1 MENLIALS
9 PILLWLFLGALLIA
23 VLSFIVKRSV
33 KRNGYKK
40 KIQTLEENKEPEEAH
55 LD

>member
-9 PILLWLFLGALLIA
+9 PILLWLVLGVLLIA
-23 VLSFIVKRSV
+23 VLFFIVKRSV

-40 KIQTLEENKEPEEAH
+40 KIQTLEENKELEETYR
-55 LD
+55 D